1 MPGKQYDSTYNGVKP
16 MNGPAM
22 QGRGLPPC
30 TLRLSSRARRVVLSM
45 TRRDG
50 LVLVAPP
57 GFDPAMVPEIL
68 ARRREWIERT
78 LTAMQVRF
86 PDFDPWTQAR
96 IPERLDLRCIGENW
110 DVDVLPGSGKGRAL
124 LRINAGRRLMFRAG
138 GKDARGGRG
147 RFRGK
152 KYAGCPRP
160 AVQLPGPQGKAR
172 VAGTAVR
179 HGAADGFQLHEMP
192 DSYPVRPMGQL
203 FGQGNHQPERQT
215 AVPAGTSGSLRMH
228 PRALPHASPGPFG
241 PFPCPGEGHSAAGG
255 GPGKGIELRRGSCSP
270 SSRLARLLKKPG

>member
-138 GKDARGGRG
+138 GKTPGEDGEDSGEKNTQDARALLCNFLVR
-147 RFRGK
+147 
-152 KYAGCPRP
+152 
-160 AVQLPGPQGKAR
+160 KAR
-172 VAGTAVR
+172 PVLPELLSATA
-179 HGAADGFQLHEMP
+179 
-192 DSYPVRPMGQL
+192 
-203 FGQGNHQPERQT
+203 RQT
-215 AVPAGTSGSLRMH
+215 GFSYTKCQIRTQSGRW
-228 PRALPHASPGPFG
+228 
-241 PFPCPGEGHSAAGG
+241 
-255 GPGKGIELRRGSCSP
+255 GSCSGRGTISLNAKLLFLP
-270 SSRLARLLKKPG
+270 EHLVRYVCIHELCHTRHLDHSDRFHALVRDILPQAEALERELNCAEALVPRLLA